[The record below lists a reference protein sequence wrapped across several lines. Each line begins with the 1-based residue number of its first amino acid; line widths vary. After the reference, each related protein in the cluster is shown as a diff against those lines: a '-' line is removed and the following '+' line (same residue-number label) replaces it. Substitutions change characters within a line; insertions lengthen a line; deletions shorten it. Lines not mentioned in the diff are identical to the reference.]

1 MRQFLFFVFQAVCTI
16 LANIIDDGFAN
27 KVSIDSVIA
36 YGSYIPM
43 IWVFQSVYNIGKYA
57 YINTQ
62 KEEKT
67 CMLLGFLFSIFM
79 LILGLPIYRSVHIFY
94 YLTDPQIDIFNK
106 LIFLTN

>member
-1 MRQFLFFVFQAVCTI
+1 MRQFLFFVFQAVYTI
-16 LANIIDDGFAN
+16 LANVIDDGFAN

-62 KEEKT
+62 KEEKN
-67 CMLLGFLFSIFM
+67 LYAAWI
-79 LILGLPIYRSVHIFY
+79 SVQYFY
-94 YLTDPQIDIFNK
+94 VITGI
-106 LIFLTN
+106 TNLSQCTYSLSSDGPAN